1 VFHCVAKISFDPT
14 RCSSRQF
21 LLRRK
26 DRPQASSSI
35 FPRSIAEQT
44 QVHDGSSVARQRP
57 AMEHDELEI
66 NCGYC
71 GKRIVVKI
79 SEIRAQRIPRGV
91 QRELWS
97 EL

>member
-1 VFHCVAKISFDPT
+1 
-14 RCSSRQF
+14 
-21 LLRRK
+21 
-26 DRPQASSSI
+26 
-35 FPRSIAEQT
+35 
-44 QVHDGSSVARQRP
+44 
-57 AMEHDELEI
+57 MEHDELEI